1 MYIPRY
7 LGLVDTRCRSVTF
20 TTIVGRVIALTVS
33 LNLLFLGSAPARP
46 VQVILPLPWSAHC
59 VVLHCL
65 ALVFLL
71 LIGMGFADGSYLLPG
86 AWCWWETGG
95 KLGSVHGSNLQ
106 PASCASRTSTAIILL
121 RMPTNSHRW
130 FMPQVLVPVD
140 RTSGI
145 PMSWC
150 VSYFMVVI
158 IHDLFE
164 ERYAGKIET
173 RRRHAAQRLGCDRVR
188 DVMVSSDRLRISHLI
203 PQIVHTTSFMA
214 RLVTVETVGSSPEL
228 DGSD

>member
-7 LGLVDTRCRSVTF
+7 LGLVDTRCSSVTF
-20 TTIVGRVIALTVS
+20 TTIVGRVIVFTVS

-86 AWCWWETGG
+86 GWCWWETGG

-106 PASCASRTSTAIILL
+106 PRTSTAIILL
-121 RMPTNSHRW
+121 RMPTNSHWW

-158 IHDLFE
+158 IPDLF
-164 ERYAGKIET
+164 RGA
-173 RRRHAAQRLGCDRVR
+173 VR
-188 DVMVSSDRLRISHLI
+188 
-203 PQIVHTTSFMA
+203 
-214 RLVTVETVGSSPEL
+214 G
-228 DGSD
+228 